1 MAQDPESAPDSS
13 PSLEDFLWEKRCDLL
28 YKAWVQL
35 RYHRKRQ
42 RFFDLLDK
50 GTKACTLLLGAS
62 LFGAYLSPAVPW
74 IGVGVSALGLLALVF
89 GYGDRKQLHKEL
101 AERASAI
108 IRAIEKV
115 PAGQLSPSH
124 NADWAA
130 DYADLMGKCPPPLKA
145 LTIICEHEQ
154 SSADGHP
161 DHVRLPS
168 WGARKIAHFC

>member
-1 MAQDPESAPDSS
+1 MDQHPVESANTK
-13 PSLEDFLWEKRCDLL
+13 LEDFLWVSRCGLL

-50 GTKACTLLLGAS
+50 GTKAGTLLLGAS

-89 GYGDRKQLHKEL
+89 GYGDRKQLHKEM

-115 PAGQLSPSH
+115 PAGQLTPSH

-130 DYADLMGKCPPPLKA
+130 DHADLMGKCPPPLKA
-145 LTIICEHEQ
+145 LTMICEHEQ
-154 SSADGHP
+154 STADGHAS
-161 DHVRLPS
+161 HVRLPN
-168 WGARKIAHFC
+168 WAARKVAHFY